1 LQSSGPAGWDIDS
14 WKARPIQ
21 QQPVYADA
29 KRHSAVLDTIRN
41 LPPLVAAGEVDA
53 LKQKLA
59 DAAVGKRFVLQGGDC
74 AERFQDCRP
83 DAITNKLKI
92 ILQMSVIL
100 SYGSRRPVIRIGRI
114 AGQFAKPRSADI
126 EEIGGVKI
134 PSYRGDNIN
143 SFEATAQARQPDPE
157 RLLQSYHQS
166 SLTLNYI
173 RALIVGGFADLHH
186 PQHWNLSA
194 LGDGEQ
200 KRRYE
205 KIVANIQDAIDFMEA
220 LGGVKEETLG
230 SIDFYTSHEGLLLA
244 YESALTRFENGKFY
258 NLGAHMLWIG
268 ERTRDLNGAHIEYFR
283 GIANPIAVKLGPNI
297 KAEEVIELTRVLN
310 PANEVGKLTL
320 ISRMG
325 ADRVQH
331 YLPKLV
337 EAVRSVGASVVWS
350 CDPMHGNT
358 IKTDGDIKT
367 RSFDDILR
375 ELRQTFEI
383 HRTAGTHL
391 GGVHFEMT
399 GENVTECIGGS
410 EGIRSQDLSRAY
422 ETYCDPRL
430 NYSQSLEMAFL
441 ISSFLHGRDDSVPS

>member
-1 LQSSGPAGWDIDS
+1 MKLHQAAPWTVDS
-14 WKARPIQ
+14 WSKFPAN
-21 QQPVYADA
+21 QQPQYQEPA
-29 KRHSAVLDTIRN
+29 KHEAILGQIRR
-41 LPPLVAAGEVDA
+41 LPPLVSAGEVEA
-53 LKQKLA
+53 LKLKLA
-59 DAAVGKRFVLQGGDC
+59 DAATGKRFVLQGGDC

-114 AGQFAKPRSADI
+114 AGQYAKPRSADF
-126 EEIGGVKI
+126 EEVNGVRL

-143 SFEATAQARQPDPE
+143 SFEPSPAARQPDPE
-157 RLLQSYHQS
+157 RLLQSYHYS
-166 SLTLNYI
+166 SMTLNYI
-173 RALIVGGFADLHH
+173 RALIVGGFADLHY
-186 PQHWNLSA
+186 PEHWNLSA
-194 LGDGEQ
+194 LAAGEQ
-200 KRRYE
+200 KKKYE
-205 KIVANIQDAIDFMEA
+205 RIVANIQDAIDFIEA

-230 SIDFYTSHEGLLLA
+230 SIDFYTSHEGLLLP
-244 YESALTRFENGKFY
+244 YESALTRQENGKHY

-268 ERTRDLNGAHIEYFR
+268 ERTRALDGAHVEYFR
-283 GIANPIAVKLGPNI
+283 GIANPVAVKLGPTM
-297 KAEEVIELTRVLN
+297 KPEEVVELARVLN
-310 PANEVGKLTL
+310 PSNELGKLTL

-325 ADRVQH
+325 AGKVNGPLQKLIRAVQEA
-331 YLPKLV
+331 KL
-337 EAVRSVGASVVWS
+337 AVVWS

-367 RSFDDILR
+367 RNFEDILR

-383 HRTAGTHL
+383 HEQAGSHL

-410 EGIRSQDLSRAY
+410 EGIQSHDLSRAY

-441 ISSFLHGRDDSVPS
+441 ISSFLHGREL